1 MIKLKDKM
9 HFLICICL
17 FLAVLG
23 PLLQGF
29 FFSYSLCGL
38 LSRNGAQLLTAVTSL
53 VMEHRL

>member
-1 MIKLKDKM
+1 MIKFKDKM
-9 HFLICICL
+9 YFFNLYL

-23 PLLQGF
+23 PLLQGP

-38 LSRNGAQLLTAVTSL
+38 LSRHGAQLLTAVTSL